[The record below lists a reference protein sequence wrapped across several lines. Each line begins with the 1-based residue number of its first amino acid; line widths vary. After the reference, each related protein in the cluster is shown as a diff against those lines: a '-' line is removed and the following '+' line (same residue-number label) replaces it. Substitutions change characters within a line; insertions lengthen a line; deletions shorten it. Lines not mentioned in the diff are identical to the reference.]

1 MSWLLQ
7 ILPSRD
13 HAEEDVLMVVG
24 NCKCGMSLSGS
35 MEFLQIPVKKEK
47 ADEFIERI
55 PSGPEENSWVEEI
68 RLPPSHK
75 RATQQGAAQEAGTLP
90 GHYCA
95 QRKPFSLC
103 CGAWGSHQETLPCWR
118 QRMQPCSPLG

>member
-1 MSWLLQ
+1 MIWLLQ

-24 NCKCGMSLSGS
+24 NCKCGMSLSAS
-35 MEFLQIPVKKEK
+35 MGFLQIPVKKEK

-68 RLPPSHK
+68 RLPPPHK
-75 RATQQGAAQEAGTLP
+75 HATQQGAAQEAGTLP
-90 GHYCA
+90 GHYRA

-103 CGAWGSHQETLPCWR
+103 CGARGSHQETLPCWR
-118 QRMQPCSPLG
+118 QRMQPCSPLR